1 MEKEPKNEMD
11 TKKEYLHSYMSAVK
25 AAKRIEEEIER
36 LRLDKMLPSLIMDD
50 MLHVKIY
57 IQDFKNRRN
66 ISAIGLNEN
75 VNLKLYQ
82 DNWIMMEFGIFCL
95 RR

>member
-1 MEKEPKNEMD
+1 M
-11 TKKEYLHSYMSAVK
+11 HSYISAVG

-50 MLHVKIY
+50 MPHVKIY